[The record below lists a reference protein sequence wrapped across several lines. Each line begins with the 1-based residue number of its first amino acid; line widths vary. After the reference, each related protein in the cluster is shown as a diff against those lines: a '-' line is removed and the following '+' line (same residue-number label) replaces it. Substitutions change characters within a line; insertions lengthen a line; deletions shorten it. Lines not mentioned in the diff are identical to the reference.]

1 MMQSSTMH
9 IFEMMLTGITNQT
22 RANAGFFNTDYA
34 LRLYSGQR
42 PTTAQ
47 IAALTSATAA
57 EASYTMSRMPS
68 LLTSLGG
75 GIVATTSAQ
84 QSGALPV
91 AMKPNK
97 ITLAFGLIGLQ
108 LSSVSDEAPTWGLV
122 CIFPKTSNVS
132 PDSWVAYALLYFTV
146 GDVGSGADMII
157 PGGVIPRFNIW
168 KPNDF
173 EINMVNTIK

>member
-1 MMQSSTMH
+1 MT
-9 IFEMMLTGITNQT
+9 
-22 RANAGFFNTDYA
+22 
-34 LRLYSGQR
+34 
-42 PTTAQ
+42 
-47 IAALTSATAA
+47 
-57 EASYTMSRMPS
+57 RMPA

-84 QSGALPV
+84 QSGVLPV

-97 ITLAFGLIGLQ
+97 ITLAFGQIGLQ

-157 PGGVIPRFNIW
+157 PGGAIPRFNLW

-173 EINMVNTIK
+173 EITLAGTVQ

>member
-9 IFEMMLTGITNQT
+9 IFEMMLTGTTNQT

-34 LRLYSGQR
+34 LRLYSGPR
-42 PTTAQ
+42 PTSAQ

-57 EASYTMSRMPS
+57 EASYAMTRMPA

-84 QSGALPV
+84 QSGVLPV

-97 ITLAFGLIGLQ
+97 ITLAFGQIGLQ
-108 LSSVSDEAPTWGLV
+108 LSSVSDEAPACRRAQASSPPIFGVAGGGQRPAGLR
-122 CIFPKTSNVS
+122 K
-132 PDSWVAYALLYFTV
+132 
-146 GDVGSGADMII
+146 
-157 PGGVIPRFNIW
+157 
-168 KPNDF
+168 KP
-173 EINMVNTIK
+173 VPAAW